1 VLILKISSSISE
13 AIFAGENGFFLKRRR
28 TEMKKIQE
36 HLGLVFL
43 IIIAIFAVAIGG
55 YFTLRKGV
63 FIGDDFYYKV
73 RADKFVHNTV
83 NYVERTKDDTFLL
96 VADGKKQNVSYT
108 MKGDQVTFSFADDTI
123 NGIWTGD
130 QLLAADGS
138 PVGWDEMQ
146 IIAGN
151 EKPVISDET
160 YSNALGHILY
170 GNLESISF
178 WGFTVL
184 GVLIYV
190 LGIVQIYYPDK
201 VYFFLR
207 RWQFQ
212 NAELSDE
219 GRTVTVIGGMI
230 ICIIGIGVMSGLIL
244 YLIK

>member
-1 VLILKISSSISE
+1 
-13 AIFAGENGFFLKRRR
+13 
-28 TEMKKIQE
+28 MKKIQE

-43 IIIAIFAVAIGG
+43 IIIAISAVAIGG
-55 YFTLRKGV
+55 YSTLRKGV

-73 RADKFVHNTV
+73 SADKFVHNTS
-83 NYVERTKDDTFLL
+83 NYVEHTKDNTFLL
-96 VADGKKQNVSYT
+96 VADGKKQSVSYT

-123 NGIWTGD
+123 SGTWTGD
-130 QLLAADGS
+130 QLFAADGS

-146 IIAGN
+146 IFA
-151 EKPVISDET
+151 SDDKHT
-160 YSNALGHILY
+160 VSDAAYSNVLGCILY

-184 GVLIYV
+184 GILIYV
-190 LGIVQIYYPDK
+190 LGIVQIYCPDK

-212 NAELSDE
+212 NPELSDE
-219 GRTVTVIGGMI
+219 GRTVTILGGVI

-244 YLIK
+244 YLFH

>member
-1 VLILKISSSISE
+1 M
-13 AIFAGENGFFLKRRR
+13 KRIR
-28 TEMKKIQE
+28 E

-43 IIIAIFAVAIGG
+43 VIAAILAVAIGG

-63 FIGDDFYYKV
+63 YIEDDFYYKV
-73 RADKFVHNTV
+73 SADKFVHNTS
-83 NYVERTKDDTFLL
+83 NYVERTKNNTFLL
-96 VADGKKQNVSYT
+96 VTDGKKQSVSYI

-123 NGIWTGD
+123 SGTWTGD
-130 QLLAADGS
+130 QLFAADGS

-201 VYFFLR
+201 VYFFMR

-212 NAELSDE
+212 NPKLSDT
-219 GRTVTVIGGMI
+219 GRTVVVIGGVILCMV
-230 ICIIGIGVMSGLIL
+230 GIGVMSGLIF
-244 YLIK
+244 YFFK

>member
-1 VLILKISSSISE
+1 
-13 AIFAGENGFFLKRRR
+13 
-28 TEMKKIQE
+28 MKKIQE

-73 RADKFVHNTV
+73 SADKFVHNTS
-83 NYVERTKDDTFLL
+83 NYVEHTKDNTFLL
-96 VADGKKQNVSYT
+96 VADGKKQSVSYT

-123 NGIWTGD
+123 SGTWTGD
-130 QLLAADGS
+130 QLFAADGS

-146 IIAGN
+146 IFA
-151 EKPVISDET
+151 SDDKHT
-160 YSNALGHILY
+160 VSDAAYSNVLGCILY

-184 GVLIYV
+184 GILIYV
-190 LGIVQIYYPDK
+190 LGIVQIYCPDK

-207 RWQFQ
+207 RW
-212 NAELSDE
+212 
-219 GRTVTVIGGMI
+219 
-230 ICIIGIGVMSGLIL
+230 
-244 YLIK
+244 

>member
-1 VLILKISSSISE
+1 
-13 AIFAGENGFFLKRRR
+13 
-28 TEMKKIQE
+28 MK
-36 HLGLVFL
+36 V
-43 IIIAIFAVAIGG
+43 
-55 YFTLRKGV
+55 
-63 FIGDDFYYKV
+63 
-73 RADKFVHNTV
+73 
-83 NYVERTKDDTFLL
+83 
-96 VADGKKQNVSYT
+96 
-108 MKGDQVTFSFADDTI
+108 DQVTFSFSDDTI
-123 NGIWTGD
+123 NGTWTGD

-146 IIAGN
+146 SFA
-151 EKPVISDET
+151 SDDKHMVSDAA
-160 YSNALGHILY
+160 YSNVLGRILY

-212 NAELSDE
+212 NAKLSDE
-219 GRTVTVIGGMI
+219 GRTVTVIGGVI

>member
-1 VLILKISSSISE
+1 MIL
-13 AIFAGENGFFLKRRR
+13 
-28 TEMKKIQE
+28 
-36 HLGLVFL
+36 
-43 IIIAIFAVAIGG
+43 
-55 YFTLRKGV
+55 FTCGRW
-63 FIGDDFYYKV
+63 
-73 RADKFVHNTV
+73 
-83 NYVERTKDDTFLL
+83 
-96 VADGKKQNVSYT
+96 KKQNVSYT

-123 NGIWTGD
+123 NGTWTGD

-201 VYFFLR
+201 VYFFCADGSFR
-207 RWQFQ
+207 MR
-212 NAELSDE
+212 NYRMKEEL
-219 GRTVTVIGGMI
+219 
-230 ICIIGIGVMSGLIL
+230 
-244 YLIK
+244 

>member
-1 VLILKISSSISE
+1 M
-13 AIFAGENGFFLKRRR
+13 FFDYNC
-28 TEMKKIQE
+28 
-36 HLGLVFL
+36 H
-43 IIIAIFAVAIGG
+43 FAVAIGG

-63 FIGDDFYYKV
+63 FIGDDFI
-73 RADKFVHNTV
+73 
-83 NYVERTKDDTFLL
+83 TKSVQISLCTTQSTMLNEQKMILFTC
-96 VADGKKQNVSYT
+96 GRWKKQNVSYT

-123 NGIWTGD
+123 NGTWTGD

>member
-1 VLILKISSSISE
+1 
-13 AIFAGENGFFLKRRR
+13 
-28 TEMKKIQE
+28 MKKIQE

-123 NGIWTGD
+123 NGTWTGD

-160 YSNALGHILY
+160 YSNALMSMAD
-170 GNLESISF
+170 ESGQMIRFHQCIGTHPLRQS
-178 WGFTVL
+178 
-184 GVLIYV
+184 GVDFI
-190 LGIVQIYYPDK
+190 LGIY
-201 VYFFLR
+201 
-207 RWQFQ
+207 
-212 NAELSDE
+212 
-219 GRTVTVIGGMI
+219 
-230 ICIIGIGVMSGLIL
+230 GIGSPYLCAWNRTDLLSG
-244 YLIK
+244 

>member
-1 VLILKISSSISE
+1 
-13 AIFAGENGFFLKRRR
+13 
-28 TEMKKIQE
+28 MKKIQE

-43 IIIAIFAVAIGG
+43 FIIAIFAVE
-55 YFTLRKGV
+55 
-63 FIGDDFYYKV
+63 
-73 RADKFVHNTV
+73 FVHNTV

-123 NGIWTGD
+123 NGTWTGD

-146 IIAGN
+146 SFA
-151 EKPVISDET
+151 SDDKHT
-160 YSNALGHILY
+160 VSDAAYSNVLGRILY

-230 ICIIGIGVMSGLIL
+230 ICIIGIGVTIL
-244 YLIK
+244 RWSEPL

>member
-1 VLILKISSSISE
+1 
-13 AIFAGENGFFLKRRR
+13 
-28 TEMKKIQE
+28 MKKIQE

-123 NGIWTGD
+123 NGTWTGD

-178 WGFTVL
+178 CDLRYWESLFMCLESYRFIIRIRYT
-184 GVLIYV
+184 
-190 LGIVQIYYPDK
+190 
-201 VYFFLR
+201 FFCADGSFR
-207 RWQFQ
+207 MR
-212 NAELSDE
+212 NYRMKEEL
-219 GRTVTVIGGMI
+219 
-230 ICIIGIGVMSGLIL
+230 
-244 YLIK
+244 

>member
-1 VLILKISSSISE
+1 
-13 AIFAGENGFFLKRRR
+13 
-28 TEMKKIQE
+28 MKKIQE

-123 NGIWTGD
+123 NGTWTGD

-146 IIAGN
+146 IIASFTAIWSRFHFGDLRYW
-151 EKPVISDET
+151 ES
-160 YSNALGHILY
+160 LFMC
-170 GNLESISF
+170 LESYRFIIRIRYTFFCADGSF
-178 WGFTVL
+178 RMRN
-184 GVLIYV
+184 YRM
-190 LGIVQIYYPDK
+190 K
-201 VYFFLR
+201 E
-207 RWQFQ
+207 
-212 NAELSDE
+212 EL
-219 GRTVTVIGGMI
+219 
-230 ICIIGIGVMSGLIL
+230 
-244 YLIK
+244 

>member
-1 VLILKISSSISE
+1 
-13 AIFAGENGFFLKRRR
+13 
-28 TEMKKIQE
+28 M
-36 HLGLVFL
+36 
-43 IIIAIFAVAIGG
+43 
-55 YFTLRKGV
+55 
-63 FIGDDFYYKV
+63 
-73 RADKFVHNTV
+73 
-83 NYVERTKDDTFLL
+83 
-96 VADGKKQNVSYT
+96 
-108 MKGDQVTFSFADDTI
+108 
-123 NGIWTGD
+123 
-130 QLLAADGS
+130 
-138 PVGWDEMQ
+138 GWDEMQ
-146 IIAGN
+146 SFA
-151 EKPVISDET
+151 SDDKHMVSDAA
-160 YSNALGHILY
+160 YSNVLGHILY

-219 GRTVTVIGGMI
+219 GRTVTVIGGVI

>member
-1 VLILKISSSISE
+1 
-13 AIFAGENGFFLKRRR
+13 
-28 TEMKKIQE
+28 MKKIQE

-96 VADGKKQNVSYT
+96 V
-108 MKGDQVTFSFADDTI
+108 
-123 NGIWTGD
+123 
-130 QLLAADGS
+130 ADGS

>member
-1 VLILKISSSISE
+1 
-13 AIFAGENGFFLKRRR
+13 
-28 TEMKKIQE
+28 MKKIQE

-123 NGIWTGD
+123 NGTWTGD

-151 EKPVISDET
+151 EKLSSVMKHTAMHWDTSFTAIWSRFHFGDLRYWE
-160 YSNALGHILY
+160 SLFMC
-170 GNLESISF
+170 LESYRFIIRIRYTFFCADGSF
-178 WGFTVL
+178 RMRN
-184 GVLIYV
+184 YRM
-190 LGIVQIYYPDK
+190 K
-201 VYFFLR
+201 E
-207 RWQFQ
+207 
-212 NAELSDE
+212 EL
-219 GRTVTVIGGMI
+219 
-230 ICIIGIGVMSGLIL
+230 
-244 YLIK
+244 

>member
-1 VLILKISSSISE
+1 
-13 AIFAGENGFFLKRRR
+13 
-28 TEMKKIQE
+28 M
-36 HLGLVFL
+36 
-43 IIIAIFAVAIGG
+43 IIIAILQLQSVDI
-55 YFTLRKGV
+55 LRCEK
-63 FIGDDFYYKV
+63 
-73 RADKFVHNTV
+73 A
-83 NYVERTKDDTFLL
+83 FLL
-96 VADGKKQNVSYT
+96 GMIFITKSVQISLCTTQSTMLNEQKMILFYLWQMEKKQNVSYT

-123 NGIWTGD
+123 NGTWTGD

>member
-1 VLILKISSSISE
+1 MIFITKSVQISLCTTQSTMLNEQKMIL
-13 AIFAGENGFFLKRRR
+13 
-28 TEMKKIQE
+28 
-36 HLGLVFL
+36 
-43 IIIAIFAVAIGG
+43 
-55 YFTLRKGV
+55 
-63 FIGDDFYYKV
+63 FYLWQM
-73 RADKFVHNTV
+73 
-83 NYVERTKDDTFLL
+83 E
-96 VADGKKQNVSYT
+96 KKQNVSYT

-123 NGIWTGD
+123 NGTWTGD

-190 LGIVQIYYPDK
+190 LGIVQILYPDK

-207 RWQFQ
+207 RWQFSECG
-212 NAELSDE
+212 NYRMKEEL
-219 GRTVTVIGGMI
+219 
-230 ICIIGIGVMSGLIL
+230 
-244 YLIK
+244 

>member
-1 VLILKISSSISE
+1 
-13 AIFAGENGFFLKRRR
+13 
-28 TEMKKIQE
+28 
-36 HLGLVFL
+36 
-43 IIIAIFAVAIGG
+43 
-55 YFTLRKGV
+55 
-63 FIGDDFYYKV
+63 
-73 RADKFVHNTV
+73 
-83 NYVERTKDDTFLL
+83 
-96 VADGKKQNVSYT
+96 

-123 NGIWTGD
+123 NGTWTGD

-146 IIAGN
+146 SFA
-151 EKPVISDET
+151 SDDKHT
-160 YSNALGHILY
+160 VSDAAYSNVLGRILY